1 MLGSMKADYF
11 RRHLHAEPF
20 RPFKIHMADGGCLPV
35 EHADFV
41 AMAPSGRELTVYL
54 PDNSVHFVEM
64 VMITRLEIPA
74 RNGIKK
80 SRR

>member
-1 MLGSMKADYF
+1 MLGTMKADDF
-11 RRHLHAEPF
+11 RRYLHAEPF
-20 RPFKIHMADGGCLPV
+20 RPFKIHLADGGCLPV
-35 EHADFV
+35 KHEDFV

-54 PDNSVHFVEM
+54 PDNSLHFVEM

-74 RNGIKK
+74 GNGTKK